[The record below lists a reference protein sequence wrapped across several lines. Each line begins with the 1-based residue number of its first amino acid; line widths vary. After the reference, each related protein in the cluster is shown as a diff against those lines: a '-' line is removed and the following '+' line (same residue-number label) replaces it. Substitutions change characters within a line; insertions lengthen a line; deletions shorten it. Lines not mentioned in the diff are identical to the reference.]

1 LSNYNPPAAFF
12 LCRKCIERNIYHR
25 KSLRHQRLS
34 SFRSFTLAHYFNIRI
49 VCQLLAFPLMP
60 YFRPVSN
67 LIPMSKR
74 WGKTGF
80 GPQRKIVYPLHLP
93 VWPRV
98 RTKVTLEMNCYSPL
112 WYCKKIKFLVC
123 YSCWHE
129 ILRQK
134 CKINETE
141 GQFCA
146 SYKSVVMHRQRGFTP
161 LETKIPNG
169 TGKRFLTGFT
179 LIELLVVIAIIA
191 LHKNRFWFGDEPLR
205 WVEPLKPY
213 FENDKMLLCPS
224 ATKPM
229 EGGGRGGKFRAWT
242 DGGNIGSYGINY
254 WITYSTGGGRIDA
267 LLWKTPNA
275 KGAAYAPMFF
285 DCAVSGCCPLHTDQP
300 PAYDGQI
307 YFSHPQDID
316 EMRALCLNRHLKHV
330 NITFL
335 DFSARRAGLKE
346 LWELKW
352 HRNWNPNN
360 DPPPDFVTVTNDY
373 NGWMANIFLLTCSQ
387 EYISGNYYRSDK
399 ATISTPGI
407 LSSIS
412 TRAKLAHILQPLSTN
427 V

>member
-1 LSNYNPPAAFF
+1 MKFCGKNAKLTKQKVNF
-12 LCRKCIERNIYHR
+12 
-25 KSLRHQRLS
+25 
-34 SFRSFTLAHYFNIRI
+34 AH
-49 VCQLLAFPLMP
+49 
-60 YFRPVSN
+60 
-67 LIPMSKR
+67 
-74 WGKTGF
+74 
-80 GPQRKIVYPLHLP
+80 
-93 VWPRV
+93 
-98 RTKVTLEMNCYSPL
+98 
-112 WYCKKIKFLVC
+112 
-123 YSCWHE
+123 
-129 ILRQK
+129 
-134 CKINETE
+134 
-141 GQFCA
+141 
-146 SYKSVVMHRQRGFTP
+146 
-161 LETKIPNG
+161 
-169 TGKRFLTGFT
+169 LTGFT

-191 LHKNRFWFGDEPLR
+191 LLMSILTPALSKAKQQTRAAICLSNMHEWGIMWSMYTGDHKNRFWFGDEPLR

-360 DPPPDFVTVTNDY
+360 DPPR
-373 NGWMANIFLLTCSQ
+373 L
-387 EYISGNYYRSDK
+387 
-399 ATISTPGI
+399 
-407 LSSIS
+407 
-412 TRAKLAHILQPLSTN
+412 
-427 V
+427 